1 MKIAYVVPGPMSKG
15 PMGLAEMQ
23 RRERLMNDWAFEGT
37 EVSVIDVPTGPASI
51 ESAYEEMLAIPPTL
65 DLIMDCEA
73 QGFDAAIIGCFGDPG
88 IEAARELVS
97 MPVVGP
103 CESAMLLAA
112 GLGHSFGVLT
122 IFDNLVAGQEMLAV
136 QAGVRAKLTS
146 VRPTNIPVL
155 ELMNDPDVTKARLIE
170 VARACVEEDRAD
182 ALLFGC
188 MTMSFLDMGD
198 EIGAEL
204 GVPVVNAGRA
214 AVKHAEMLV
223 SMGLAHSKKAWP
235 TPAKMRAGKTAS
247 DMRVA

>member
-1 MKIAYVVPGPMSKG
+1 
-15 PMGLAEMQ
+15 MGLAEMQ
-23 RRERLMNDWAFEGT
+23 RRERMMNDWVFEGAD
-37 EVSVIDVPTGPASI
+37 VSVIDVPTGPVSI

-65 DLIMDCEA
+65 DLIMECEA

-88 IEAARELVS
+88 LEAARELVS

-112 GLGHSFGVLT
+112 GLGHKFSVLT
-122 IFDNLVAGQEMLAV
+122 IFENLIAGQEMLAV
-136 QAGVRAKLTS
+136 HAGVHAKLAS

-155 ELMNDPDVTKARLIE
+155 ELMADPEVTKTRLIE
-170 VARACVEEDRAD
+170 VARTCVEQDRAD
-182 ALLFGC
+182 VLLFGC

-198 EIGAEL
+198 EIGAEV

-223 SMGLAHSKKAWP
+223 SMNLAHSKKAWP
-235 TPAKMRAGKTAS
+235 TPAKMKAGKTAS